1 MAQTHL
7 TAERVARN
15 DATFRKANEG
25 IQEAA
30 RRYSIDGGV
39 PFLCECADPKCM
51 EILRLEL
58 AEYEAIRATPTYF
71 INASGHHTAAQG
83 WETVVERR
91 NGYDVVEKVGRA
103 AGVAEALDPR
113 AD

>member
-1 MAQTHL
+1 VTQTEL
-7 TAERVARN
+7 TAERVAKN
-15 DATFRKANEG
+15 DAIFREANEG
-25 IQEAA
+25 IEEAA
-30 RRYSIDGGV
+30 RRYSIGGGI
-39 PFLCECADPKCM
+39 PFLCECAEPRCM

-71 INASGHHTAAQG
+71 INAPGHHTAAQG

-91 NGYDVVEKVGRA
+91 DGYDVVEKVGRA
-103 AGVAEALDPR
+103 AGVVEALDPR